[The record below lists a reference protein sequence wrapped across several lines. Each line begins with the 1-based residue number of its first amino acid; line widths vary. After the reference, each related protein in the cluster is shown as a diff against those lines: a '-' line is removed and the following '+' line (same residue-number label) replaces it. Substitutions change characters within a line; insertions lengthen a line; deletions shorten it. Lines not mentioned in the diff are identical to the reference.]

1 MEQAVWDEKF
11 NIGVEVID
19 KAHAKLFRI
28 VKKLLDISEDAK
40 ANQHAYKE
48 GIKYLETYTMKHF
61 SEEEAY
67 MRSIRYA
74 AYGQHK
80 RIHDNF
86 RDKTLISLKRDME
99 LSGYSLLSVQRFIK
113 IMSNWLAEHIMG
125 EDQAIVGR
133 SVPRRGYD
141 ISSQIPVIART
152 VCRTTLDLFQVE
164 TTLISAEYKGQNIG
178 NGFYCRQL
186 YDLEGGIRLQLLLG
200 LEAPLILRGLNRS
213 AEMQAIP
220 EGPAANEACLSVFG
234 QLFQDMGKLFRVE
247 EEYELKKENL
257 MSRNEFRTDFMKG
270 YPCSLLF
277 SSRLG
282 YLIFCY
288 RSWRIPSQA
297 ATAAAEKEKAAGR
310 TAGRRGGPQ
319 SAVS

>member
-67 MRSIRYA
+67 MRSIRYG

-234 QLFQDMGKLFRVE
+234 QLFQDMGKLSGLRR
-247 EEYELKKENL
+247 N
-257 MSRNEFRTDFMKG
+257 MS
-270 YPCSLLF
+270 
-277 SSRLG
+277 
-282 YLIFCY
+282 
-288 RSWRIPSQA
+288 
-297 ATAAAEKEKAAGR
+297 
-310 TAGRRGGPQ
+310 
-319 SAVS
+319 